1 MNIDNQFLKTF
12 IFHLY
17 RFLEEGHTLKI
28 TKLRMFA
35 GKIDFW
41 LDKKP
46 NHPVTMT
53 IDHRTDLLSTLIH
66 EFLHY
71 QYPEWSEE
79 KVAEVEHL
87 IVNKLSQ
94 RRVKNIL
101 KKFSDAL

>member
-1 MNIDNQFLKTF
+1 MMVNNAFLKKF
-12 IFHLY
+12 LFQLY
-17 RFLEEGHTLKI
+17 RFLEDGHTLKV

-41 LDKKP
+41 LDKKDNRP
-46 NHPVTMT
+46 AVIT

-71 QYPEWSEE
+71 QYPEWAEE
-79 KVAEVEHL
+79 KISETETH

>member
-1 MNIDNQFLKTF
+1 MVVDTQFLKTF
-12 IFHLY
+12 IYFLY

-28 TKLRMFA
+28 TKMRMFA

-41 LDKKP
+41 LDKEAHK
-46 NHPVTMT
+46 PVTVT
-53 IDHRTDLLSTLIH
+53 IDHRQDLLSTLIH

-71 QYPEWSEE
+71 RYPEWAED
-79 KVAEVEHL
+79 KVGEVEKM

-101 KKFSDAL
+101 KKFSEAL